1 MGSDSISSRVGCAAL
16 SAGAGMMSF
25 PWASTKAGASCASV
39 QPLLC
44 SKPCDPIH
52 QFQISAEIL
61 RLETGHAAAP
71 IVVGEITKAG
81 GPGSGTRG
89 QADYMLRSRR

>member
-1 MGSDSISSRVGCAAL
+1 
-16 SAGAGMMSF
+16 MMSF
-25 PWASTKAGASCASV
+25 PWASTKARASCAGV

-81 GPGSGTRG
+81 GPGG
-89 QADYMLRSRR
+89 QELAAKRTICYEADAKLAHRME